1 MKHRP
6 EASLKPSIG
15 DFGERL
21 PNGRARFNVQ
31 AGLVDKDT
39 AVLVDRLTG
48 ATVHWTPRDDGDVIA
63 DAAVLAVALAK
74 LR

>member
-1 MKHRP
+1 M
-6 EASLKPSIG
+6 KPSMG
-15 DFGERL
+15 DFGEPL

-31 AGLVDKDT
+31 AGLVDRDT

-48 ATVHWTPRDDGDVIA
+48 ATVHWTPRDDAAVYA

-74 LR
+74 LL

>member
-1 MKHRP
+1 M
-6 EASLKPSIG
+6 KPSTA

-21 PNGRARFNVQ
+21 PNGRTRFNLR

-48 ATVHWTPRDDGDVIA
+48 ATVHWTPRDDDAVIA
-63 DAAVLAVALAK
+63 DAAALAVALAK